1 MKRVVRVRSTKK
13 KTANG
18 KIMKWVNNIIT
29 AILMTLLISLAFIV
43 VISKA
48 SGGEPQFF
56 GYQLKTVLSGSME
69 PGIQTG
75 SIIAVKIAE
84 DKANYKEGDVIT
96 FQEAEDFLVTH
107 RITEVVKNGNSVLY
121 RTKGDNNNA
130 EDMNPVMAE
139 NVVAQ
144 YTGFTMPYVGYF
156 NNFASS
162 KNGAF
167 LLIIPGLLLLLYS
180 AFTLWKALALIEIPL
195 RKQDE
200 VVAEDNAKSTS

>member
-1 MKRVVRVRSTKK
+1 MRSIRNKAK
-13 KTANG
+13 NS
-18 KIMKWVNNIIT
+18 KIMKWVNNIVT
-29 AILMTLLISLAFIV
+29 AILMTLLISVAFIV

-69 PGIQTG
+69 PDIQTG
-75 SIIAVKIAE
+75 SIIAVKLAE
-84 DKANYKEGDVIT
+84 DKTSYKAGDVIT

-107 RITEVVKNGNSVLY
+107 RITEVVSNGDSVLY

-144 YTGFTMPYVGYF
+144 YTGFTLPYVGYF

-200 VVAEDNAKSTS
+200 VIAEDNAKSTS